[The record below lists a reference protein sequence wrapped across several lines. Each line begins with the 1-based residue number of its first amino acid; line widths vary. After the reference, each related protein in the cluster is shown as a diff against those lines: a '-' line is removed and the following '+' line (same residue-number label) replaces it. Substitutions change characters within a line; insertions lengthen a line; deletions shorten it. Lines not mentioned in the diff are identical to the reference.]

1 MHASLGSAVGLAIA
15 CMRVVFS
22 FARLA
27 GKPPI
32 MHFSLKRTL
41 RDELSLM
48 DIAYGRDTPLI
59 VHIT

>member
-1 MHASLGSAVGLAIA
+1 MGLAIA

-22 FARLA
+22 FVRLA

-32 MHFSLKRTL
+32 MHFSLKLTL
-41 RDELSLM
+41 RDELSWM